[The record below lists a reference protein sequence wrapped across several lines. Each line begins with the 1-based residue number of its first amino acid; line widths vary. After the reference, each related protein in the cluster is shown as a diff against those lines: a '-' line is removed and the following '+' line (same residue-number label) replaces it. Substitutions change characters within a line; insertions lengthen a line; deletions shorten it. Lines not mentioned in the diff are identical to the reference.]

1 MADKMNE
8 TNKYF
13 IERYQK
19 YELEDEIENLQ
30 KENKKLKK
38 QNNDLKK
45 KNRSLKKKNK
55 HFESTKAYKIWQKY
69 TKLKDK
75 PKSKNNSKNKAKSK
89 DGDFNSKKVE
99 GKSKEVKNLKDIR
112 VALISDQFTY
122 DSYKYEFTPISL
134 HPKTWKKEMKEGK
147 PDLFFCESTWEGHN
161 YKGETGPWRKKI
173 LRYYEFEEDN
183 RKVLFEILEYCK
195 ENNIPSIYW
204 NKEDPP
210 NYRAED
216 FSAAE
221 TAVGFDYVFTSA
233 EECIKHYEKDF
244 NLTNVYPLMFA
255 GQPKLFNPLN
265 FTDETIEEIVFAGS
279 YYPRHVKRAELMEDI
294 LDRIIEKLGTIRIY
308 DRNYYK
314 HWGNFPDR
322 YEKYLLPPIHY
333 QETPK
338 LYKQMKW
345 GLNFNTVTESNTM
358 FARRVFELSLTNTFI
373 ITNYSKGVERIFGDN
388 VFYFDK
394 TNELPDFKE
403 NYEEQRLNNLY
414 NVLEN
419 HNYTKRWKEILDTI
433 GFEYKEEIEDI
444 SIIFKIDSSEDLEKT
459 IEKFDAIDYEDKVL
473 KVIITST
480 NDDENTE
487 ELKESLKEKY
497 PTLENIYF
505 EIDPN
510 YKKQV
515 KKDMKSKYWIII
527 SEDLENDFI
536 KKGILHYQYLNKRI
550 SISKGDDKFKLGIVN
565 TIENQI
571 IPKKRLDYLDNN
583 GDVEV
588 DTYYI

>member
-1 MADKMNE
+1 M
-8 TNKYF
+8 
-13 IERYQK
+13 
-19 YELEDEIENLQ
+19 
-30 KENKKLKK
+30 
-38 QNNDLKK
+38 
-45 KNRSLKKKNK
+45 
-55 HFESTKAYKIWQKY
+55 
-69 TKLKDK
+69 
-75 PKSKNNSKNKAKSK
+75 
-89 DGDFNSKKVE
+89 
-99 GKSKEVKNLKDIR
+99 
-112 VALISDQFTY
+112 
-122 DSYKYEFTPISL
+122 
-134 HPKTWKKEMKEGK
+134 
-147 PDLFFCESTWEGHN
+147 
-161 YKGETGPWRKKI
+161 
-173 LRYYEFEEDN
+173 
-183 RKVLFEILEYCK
+183 
-195 ENNIPSIYW
+195 
-204 NKEDPP
+204 
-210 NYRAED
+210 
-216 FSAAE
+216 
-221 TAVGFDYVFTSA
+221 
-233 EECIKHYEKDF
+233 
-244 NLTNVYPLMFA
+244 
-255 GQPKLFNPLN
+255 
-265 FTDETIEEIVFAGS
+265 
-279 YYPRHVKRAELMEDI
+279 
-294 LDRIIEKLGTIRIY
+294 
-308 DRNYYK
+308 
-314 HWGNFPDR
+314 
-322 YEKYLLPPIHY
+322 
-333 QETPK
+333 
-338 LYKQMKW
+338 
-345 GLNFNTVTESNTM
+345 
-358 FARRVFELSLTNTFI
+358 
-373 ITNYSKGVERIFGDN
+373 
-388 VFYFDK
+388 
-394 TNELPDFKE
+394 PDFKE

-433 GFEYKEEIEDI
+433 GFKYKEEIEDI